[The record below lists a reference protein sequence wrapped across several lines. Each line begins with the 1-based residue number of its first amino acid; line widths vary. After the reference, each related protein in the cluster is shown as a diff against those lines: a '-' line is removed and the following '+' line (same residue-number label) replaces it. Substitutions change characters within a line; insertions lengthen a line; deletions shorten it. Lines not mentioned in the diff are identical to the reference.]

1 MKMIVVII
9 AHIKHFFVNH
19 NAVNQIC
26 TTGKNCKKKITNTGR
41 LNNMPLN
48 NHEFTEDL
56 KEGKAKKENT
66 TTQNLLES
74 VKPALWGKFR
84 AI

>member
-1 MKMIVVII
+1 
-9 AHIKHFFVNH
+9 
-19 NAVNQIC
+19 
-26 TTGKNCKKKITNTGR
+26 
-41 LNNMPLN
+41 MPLN

-74 VKPALWGKFR
+74 VKPVLWGKFR